1 MKTLIVTG
9 GKITHSFVASYMDR
23 HQFNHVIAA
32 DSGIHFFAATGR
44 LPDEVLGDFDSAD
57 QTEVRRFEQH
67 PQIRFHQFCPEK
79 DATDTE
85 LALELALERG
95 SDEIHILGGSG
106 TRLDHLLGTIHLL
119 GLALEQGVPCYLV
132 DEHNRLRL
140 IREKTVLRRADQYGD
155 FVSLIPLTTR
165 AEGVTL
171 TGFKYPLKD
180 YQMDTF
186 HSIGISNEII
196 SEEAVI
202 ELKSVILVL
211 AETRD

>member
-1 MKTLIVTG
+1 MERE
-9 GKITHSFVASYMDR
+9 F
-23 HQFNHVIAA
+23 
-32 DSGIHFFAATGR
+32 
-44 LPDEVLGDFDSAD
+44 LPE
-57 QTEVRRFEQH
+57 RRFM
-67 PQIRFHQFCPEK
+67 
-79 DATDTE
+79 E

-186 HSIGISNEII
+186 HSIGISNEIM

-202 ELKSVILVL
+202 ELKSGILVL

>member
-1 MKTLIVTG
+1 M
-9 GKITHSFVASYMDR
+9 
-23 HQFNHVIAA
+23 
-32 DSGIHFFAATGR
+32 
-44 LPDEVLGDFDSAD
+44 
-57 QTEVRRFEQH
+57 
-67 PQIRFHQFCPEK
+67 
-79 DATDTE
+79 
-85 LALELALERG
+85 
-95 SDEIHILGGSG
+95 
-106 TRLDHLLGTIHLL
+106 
-119 GLALEQGVPCYLV
+119 PCYLV

-202 ELKSVILVL
+202 ELKSGILVL

>member
-9 GKITHSFVASYMDR
+9 GKVTHSFVASYMDS
-23 HQFNHVIAA
+23 HKFDHVIAA

-57 QTEVRRFEQH
+57 PEEIRRFEQH
-67 PQIRFHQFCPEK
+67 PEITFHQFRPEK

-85 LALELALERG
+85 LALQLALDRG
-95 SDEIHILGGSG
+95 SSEIHILGGSG

-119 GLALEQGVPCYLV
+119 GLALEQGVLCYLV

-140 IREKTVLRRADQYGD
+140 IREQTVLRREEQYGNY
-155 FVSLIPLTTR
+155 VSLIPLTTR

-171 TGFKYPLKD
+171 TGFKYPLQD

-186 HSIGISNEII
+186 HSIGISNEITA
-196 SEEAVI
+196 EEAVI
-202 ELKSVILVL
+202 GLKTGILVL
-211 AETRD
+211 AETKD